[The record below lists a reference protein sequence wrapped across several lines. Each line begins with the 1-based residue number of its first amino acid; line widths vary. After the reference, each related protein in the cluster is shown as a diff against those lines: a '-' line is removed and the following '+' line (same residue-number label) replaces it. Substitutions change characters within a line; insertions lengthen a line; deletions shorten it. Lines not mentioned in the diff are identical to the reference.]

1 MSMHAGA
8 SDKSEE
14 AKEVKH
20 EAQDFRFGALEDG
33 LQVLKLE
40 DNALITPRSPG
51 THIVGPW
58 VIDGINLYRD

>member
-1 MSMHAGA
+1 MSVHAGA
-8 SDKSEE
+8 SDKSDE

-40 DNALITPRSPG
+40 DNALITLWGECLTPILCQR
-51 THIVGPW
+51 
-58 VIDGINLYRD
+58 